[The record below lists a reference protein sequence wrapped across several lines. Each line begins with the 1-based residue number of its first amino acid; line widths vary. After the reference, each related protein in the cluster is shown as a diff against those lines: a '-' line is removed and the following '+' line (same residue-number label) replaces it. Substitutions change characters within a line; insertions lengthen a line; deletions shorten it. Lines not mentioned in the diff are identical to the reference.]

1 MLFQLY
7 EVISA
12 VYQYIKLLK
21 QSEPQEWI
29 FKELQDIGYM
39 EFRFAEEQ
47 PPDDYAVDLAENML
61 YYSEKHIV
69 SGEYIY
75 EGWDPELV
83 KHVLSFFH
91 PDNMRVD
98 VLSKSF
104 DKQSQA
110 IQCEPW
116 FGAQY
121 IEEDIPSS
129 FMESWRNPAQ
139 IDDAFHL
146 PRKNEFIPGDF
157 NLRNANMPKPLS
169 DDNPRC
175 IVDEPFIKL
184 WYKMDMTFNV
194 PRANTYFLISVKD
207 GYSNLENSVLTDL
220 FVNLLKDELN
230 EVLYQVC
237 VLEFVAVP
245 VLCCHIWC

>member
-1 MLFQLY
+1 
-7 EVISA
+7 
-12 VYQYIKLLK
+12 
-21 QSEPQEWI
+21 
-29 FKELQDIGYM
+29 
-39 EFRFAEEQ
+39 
-47 PPDDYAVDLAENML
+47 
-61 YYSEKHIV
+61 
-69 SGEYIY
+69 
-75 EGWDPELV
+75 
-83 KHVLSFFH
+83 
-91 PDNMRVD
+91 
-98 VLSKSF
+98 
-104 DKQSQA
+104 
-110 IQCEPW
+110 
-116 FGAQY
+116 
-121 IEEDIPSS
+121 
-129 FMESWRNPAQ
+129 MESWRNPAQ